1 MTPVSSFARS
11 LLLLLAC
18 ATVLASCDSALEE
31 DPTSFVGPDNFY
43 NNAEDALAALDGAY
57 KGLNNDFDGETYIP
71 DETHLQ
77 LVETPG
83 PTLMPIPN
91 YTSGSPEYAMDN
103 WTWSPS
109 LPNLV
114 PAYEDAYEGINL
126 ANAVIDNVP
135 GIENMDTG
143 LRERIVAEARFIRS
157 IHYFNLVRLFGAVPL
172 RRSEVKD
179 LANAQSTLPRTPED
193 SLYTFLINDLER
205 TISVLPPKS
214 EYSGGDV
221 VRASKGAAQMQLAK
235 VYLRRGSMSAANGL
249 TGQRQFAQD
258 GDYRKALDLINE
270 VIDSGEY
277 TLSEDVQE
285 QYRDMFIDATANQ
298 PPGEGAIF
306 AIQRDAATDGS
317 SNFLP
322 CLTAPA
328 GSDKFADASWSN
340 FTSELPFYNSF
351 ENADLR
357 KEVSFITEYGEG
369 ESRAVYDQDD
379 IEGDGY
385 TIDTPTP
392 YKHAVQDGSSTYC
405 GENND
410 FVLLRYADLL
420 LMKAE
425 AINEMNQGPNGEA
438 YDAINR
444 IRNRAGLD
452 DLDSDLDYEG
462 FREALF
468 TERSRELFFEHKG
481 WFDVQ
486 RYFDIATERIEAH
499 AQVDG
504 NESYLLGPADPQIDD
519 PQDRLFPIPQIALD
533 RNSELVQNDEYYG
546 Y

>member
-1 MTPVSSFARS
+1 MTSVSSFARS

-91 YTSGSPEYAMDN
+91 YTPGSPEYAMDN
-103 WTWSPS
+103 WMWSPS

-249 TGQRQFAQD
+249 TGQRQLAQD

-277 TLSEDVQE
+277 TLPEDVQE

-298 PPGEGAIF
+298 PPGEGGNLCHSARRRHRRKQQLPPVPDRPGR
-306 AIQRDAATDGS
+306 QR
-317 SNFLP
+317 
-322 CLTAPA
+322 
-328 GSDKFADASWSN
+328 
-340 FTSELPFYNSF
+340 
-351 ENADLR
+351 
-357 KEVSFITEYGEG
+357 
-369 ESRAVYDQDD
+369 
-379 IEGDGY
+379 
-385 TIDTPTP
+385 
-392 YKHAVQDGSSTYC
+392 
-405 GENND
+405 
-410 FVLLRYADLL
+410 
-420 LMKAE
+420 
-425 AINEMNQGPNGEA
+425 
-438 YDAINR
+438 
-444 IRNRAGLD
+444 
-452 DLDSDLDYEG
+452 
-462 FREALF
+462 
-468 TERSRELFFEHKG
+468 
-481 WFDVQ
+481 
-486 RYFDIATERIEAH
+486 
-499 AQVDG
+499 
-504 NESYLLGPADPQIDD
+504 
-519 PQDRLFPIPQIALD
+519 
-533 RNSELVQNDEYYG
+533 
-546 Y
+546 